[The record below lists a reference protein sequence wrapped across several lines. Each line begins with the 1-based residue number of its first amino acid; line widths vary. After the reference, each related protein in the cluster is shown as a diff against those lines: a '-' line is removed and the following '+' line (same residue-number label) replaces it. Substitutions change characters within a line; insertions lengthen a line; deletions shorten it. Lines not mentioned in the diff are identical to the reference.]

1 MKCGTMVPDICV
13 QGTEK
18 DEKDKNGIANGDTAD
33 PVCAVFLR
41 FIGADSAGG

>member
-1 MKCGTMVPDICV
+1 MVLDIYV
-13 QGTEK
+13 QGTEN

-41 FIGADSAGG
+41 SIRADSAGG